1 MIKTILKVI
10 WNFFFFG
17 GGGEGWGRPTWKA
30 YTYQMFIWVFGLF
43 EWLIILILDKLEK
56 GEL

>member
-10 WNFFFFG
+10 WNFFLG
-17 GGGEGWGRPTWKA
+17 GGGEGGGRPTWKA
-30 YTYQMFIWVFGLF
+30 YTYKMLIWVFGLF